1 MTQKIVSVV
10 KDPDQKCIIQVDSK
24 RHLKPILEE
33 SSQPSIKKADSESPN
48 KSKDS
53 ETNSDHR
60 RDINTSQ
67 LVKQIS
73 DKPREK

>member
-10 KDPDQKCIIQVDSK
+10 KDPDQKCIIQIDFK

-33 SSQPSIKKADSESPN
+33 SSQPSTKKADLESP
-48 KSKDS
+48 SKDS